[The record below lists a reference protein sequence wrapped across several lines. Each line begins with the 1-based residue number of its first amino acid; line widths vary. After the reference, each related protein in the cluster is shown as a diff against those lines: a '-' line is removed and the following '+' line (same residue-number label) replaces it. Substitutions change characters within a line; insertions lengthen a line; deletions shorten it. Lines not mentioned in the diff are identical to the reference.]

1 MPTASSLIRDECP
14 DDTDEIASLVERA
27 FANHPHSQQTE
38 HIIVR
43 ELRAAGQ
50 LILPTVAVLDGKIIG
65 YATFSPVRLKPGHE
79 GWYGLGPVAV
89 DPEHQGV
96 GFGSMLIESG
106 LERLKGGGARGCVVL
121 GEPRFY
127 GRVGFMHEP
136 SLTLEDVPPEYF
148 LAQAFIGSV
157 PVASVSYHAAFS
169 ASV

>member
-1 MPTASSLIRDECP
+1 MPTASSLIRDERP

-50 LILPTVAVLDGKIIG
+50 LIFPKVAVLDGKIIG
-65 YATFSPVRLKPGHE
+65 YATFSPVRLKPAHE

-89 DPEHQGV
+89 DPAHQDV
-96 GFGSMLIESG
+96 GFGSMLITSA

-127 GRVGFMHEP
+127 GRFGFVHEP
-136 SLTLEDVPPEYF
+136 NLILEGVPPEYF
-148 LAQAFIGSV
+148 LGQAFIGAV
-157 PVASVSYHAAFS
+157 PAARVSYHAAFS